1 MVNSVIIEIVNY
13 QINLYN
19 IETLLTKH
27 LELTNKVT
35 SLQPNMECH
44 LFISNCSPILLNLE
58 TRLLR
63 SFGSLSRQ
71 IRFRFYS
78 NILSRRKIC
87 VVCSLRQPK

>member
-1 MVNSVIIEIVNY
+1 LFCRNSLKYLKQVKMVYSDIIEIVNY

-44 LFISNCSPILLNLE
+44 LFILNCSPILLNLE
-58 TRLLR
+58 NRLLTSIWR
-63 SFGSLSRQ
+63 TEQ
-71 IRFRFYS
+71 S
-78 NILSRRKIC
+78 NNVLILLKC
-87 VVCSLRQPK
+87 F